1 MGSGKEA
8 NDDKNQEQE
17 QQGQDEE
24 VEWDEQ
30 EKLEA
35 QEKAH
40 AKITANSAKNL
51 ATIEVPDSARPD
63 LGLGAI
69 RRCAMPFGPELSV
82 KGMRT
87 LYEVFRNTAEN
98 HSDRPCMGTRSVDKD
113 GKAGPF
119 NWLTYREVQ
128 IRAMNFAAGLM
139 HLDVVQPNEENHRL
153 LGFFA
158 VNQRGLVICEIG
170 AMSQRV
176 VPVPLYATLGME
188 AVEHIIEQ
196 TEMRVVVC
204 NTSEFEDTLLKS
216 EKVMDQLTTVIL
228 LDEDVG
234 GARLDELV
242 KAASKFDVKVY
253 TLPQV
258 EELGEAH
265 PRPVNIPSGKDL
277 AVLCYTSGSTGM
289 PKGVLITHSGLISAV
304 AGLRHFGLDI
314 HPTDVHLSY
323 LPLAHIFERVLTYAM
338 FYGGASVGFYR
349 GSPKH
354 ILGDLKEL
362 RPTIFPT
369 VPRLLNKMHDSIW
382 TKVREAGGAQKIVFE
397 NVLQAKLEALHGV
410 TTSDK
415 LYALMEDADIK
426 DWLFGRTLKD
436 KVEDLRTGRIL
447 RQIAGGSDE
456 DVDNAGGFQQWLFKK
471 VLSSKSHKDPKVEFG
486 SDESESTS
494 GKKPK
499 PLSDKV
505 FDRFI
510 FKAIKEKLGL
520 DRTRI
525 IAVGSAPITGEV
537 LDFFRCVLGI
547 PVLNAFGSTESSCV
561 ISITHPDDV
570 TSGHVGIPVP
580 CNEVRLND
588 VSDMG
593 YKATDTEHNGEPCL
607 GRGEI
612 CFRGPNVFQ
621 GYYKMEEKTAETIDD
636 EGWCMTGDIGMWTA
650 DGKLKIIDRKK
661 NIFKLAQG
669 EYIAPEKVENAYCRA
684 DLIESMFV
692 YGDSEQS
699 QLVAVVHP
707 DADVVKE
714 TGFDM
719 ESKELHDKIQEELDQ
734 QADAA
739 GLKGFERVR
748 AFHVE
753 PKPFSDVDGI
763 VTATAKLKR
772 SAAEKYYK
780 DVIDELYKELKEKK

>member
-1 MGSGKEA
+1 MGSGKVA

-139 HLDVVQPNEENHRL
+139 HLDVIQPNEENHRL